1 MNTQELYLKT
11 IFCCMACDGDIAN
24 EEVALV
30 HDITSKQ
37 DVFDGMDVNA
47 VINGY
52 VASINANGALFL
64 KQYLKELSSQEL
76 SNEEQKMI
84 VDFALQTIFADNRI
98 EYSEV
103 KFFKKIRSRLSI
115 TDEEILASHLDVE
128 DFLLPD
134 INVAEDP
141 TWENVVFENI
151 NLAEYKQRSSN
162 VS

>member
-1 MNTQELYLKT
+1 MKIQELYLKT
-11 IFCCMACDGDIAN
+11 LFCCMACDGDIAK

-30 HDITSKQ
+30 RDITSKQ
-37 DVFDGMDVNA
+37 DIFDGMDVNA

-52 VASINANGALFL
+52 VTSINANGALFL

-115 TDEEILASHLDVE
+115 TDEEILANHPDVE

-141 TWENVVFENI
+141 IWENVVFDNI
-151 NLAEYKQRSSN
+151 NFAEYEQK
-162 VS
+162 

>member
-1 MNTQELYLKT
+1 MNIQELYLKT

-115 TDEEILASHLDVE
+115 TDEEILANHPDVE

-141 TWENVVFENI
+141 IWENVVFDNI
-151 NLAEYKQRSSN
+151 NFAEYEQK
-162 VS
+162 

>member
-115 TDEEILASHLDVE
+115 TDEEILANHPDVE

-141 TWENVVFENI
+141 IWENVVFDNI
-151 NLAEYKQRSSN
+151 NFAEYEQK
-162 VS
+162 

>member
-1 MNTQELYLKT
+1 MNIQELYLKT

-76 SNEEQKMI
+76 SNEEQKKI

-103 KFFKKIRSRLSI
+103 KFFKKIRSRLSL
-115 TDEEILASHLDVE
+115 TDEEILANHPDVE

-141 TWENVVFENI
+141 IWENVVFDNI
-151 NLAEYKQRSSN
+151 NFAEYEQK
-162 VS
+162 

>member
-76 SNEEQKMI
+76 SNEEQKKI

-115 TDEEILASHLDVE
+115 TDEEILANHPDVE

-141 TWENVVFENI
+141 IWENVVFDNI
-151 NLAEYKQRSSN
+151 NFAEYEQK
-162 VS
+162 

>member
-47 VINGY
+47 IINGY

-64 KQYLKELSSQEL
+64 KQYLKELSSKKL
-76 SNEEQKMI
+76 SYEEQKMI

-115 TDEEILASHLDVE
+115 TDEEILASHPDVE

-141 TWENVVFENI
+141 IWENVVFDNI
-151 NLAEYKQRSSN
+151 NFAEYEQK
-162 VS
+162 